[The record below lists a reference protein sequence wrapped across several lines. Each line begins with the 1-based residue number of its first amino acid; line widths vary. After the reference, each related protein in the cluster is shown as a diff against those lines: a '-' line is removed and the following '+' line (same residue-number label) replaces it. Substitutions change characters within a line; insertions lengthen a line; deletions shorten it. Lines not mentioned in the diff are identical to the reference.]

1 MKRIDVVNNSEFQ
14 KAVLECVEKSIDS
27 CNSCGATYDE
37 CFLQRK
43 WENRLLEAWSKTCN
57 TAEQLIAYAEK
68 SFAF

>member
-1 MKRIDVVNNSEFQ
+1 MKNIDIINNEEFQ
-14 KAVLECVEKSIDS
+14 KAVSECVQKSIDA

-37 CFLQRK
+37 AYLESKWQSRFLD
-43 WENRLLEAWSKTCN
+43 AWSKTCN